1 MLTAQ
6 QIGTFSGTGQ
16 ELLIYNRRERRTR
29 VKKLSLACA
38 LILSA
43 ITFSGCARSESPIVG
58 VWEGRM
64 NELPAVELT
73 VRDGDGGLGGTIVF
87 FFQRKDTGVWKVE
100 RQGAEPL
107 VDSRFDGK
115 KLSFKISHLNA
126 HTDSSPNDPPVSFNF
141 TLAAPGEGEL
151 TSNYQG
157 QESAIKLVKTK

>member
-1 MLTAQ
+1 M
-6 QIGTFSGTGQ
+6 
-16 ELLIYNRRERRTR
+16 
-29 VKKLSLACA
+29 KKLSLACA
-38 LILSA
+38 LTLSA
-43 ITFSGCARSESPIVG
+43 ISFLGCARTGSPIVG

-100 RQGAEPL
+100 RQAEEPL
-107 VDSRFDGK
+107 IDSRFDGK
-115 KLSFKISHLNA
+115 TLSFKISHLNA
-126 HTDSSPNDPPVSFNF
+126 HTDSSPEDPPVSFNF
-141 TLAAPGEGEL
+141 TLAASGEGEL